1 MYEDEPNSTLLRSA
15 LKTNAVVSALTGV
28 AIAAGAGIVGP
39 LIGFDLPL
47 LYQVIGAGLAAFA
60 AWVWFVG
67 TRNAVSQRDARI
79 VLWLD
84 VLWVLGST
92 LLLLGFSQLFTIV
105 GIVLIAGAAA
115 MVAAFATAEY
125 AGIRRISAPS

>member
-15 LKTNAVVSALTGV
+15 LKTNGVVSALTGV

-47 LYQVIGAGLAAFA
+47 LYQIIGAGLVVFA
-60 AWVWFVG
+60 VWVWLVG
-67 TRNAVSQRDARI
+67 TRKAVSQRDARI
-79 VLWLD
+79 IFWLD
-84 VLWVLGST
+84 ILWVLGSA
-92 LLLLGFSQLFTIV
+92 LLLLGFSQMFTIV
-105 GIVLIAGAAA
+105 GIVLIAGAAV

-125 AGIRRISAPS
+125 AGIRRISVQV